1 MTCTGLEFSF
11 AFSTKYVFFPQENIF
26 HKKKLVLNKAR
37 LPWKCHKE
45 TQVNSY
51 IVFLLLGFSC
61 MFIQEIIKLDKK
73 QSDPTDRCCNISL
86 HLSRF
91 LN

>member
-1 MTCTGLEFSF
+1 MKDTFQLGTGIFKNNEENPNVYVTCTGLEFSF

-45 TQVNSY
+45 TQANSY
-51 IVFLLLGFSC
+51 VVFPLLGFSC
-61 MFIQEIIKLDKK
+61 MFI
-73 QSDPTDRCCNISL
+73 
-86 HLSRF
+86 
-91 LN
+91 